1 MNKLEFSDLN
11 KFLTSVGLIF
21 IGVAVLLPWYIN
33 QNSDLITLEQEKID
47 SSTKTAQKIIENQ
60 QNYLN
65 YISEN
70 LICIVLILIC
80 IGIFLLAWGIIRWNR
95 RQNVRDAK
103 ENEELNALM
112 QKNISVQEKKDI
124 IEREIEINNGTLS
137 EDKIEVVQNYLNI
150 ENLIYLKISNYYSV
164 NYINRQN
171 IKIGKFNY
179 DIIMESKQIQRRGDL
194 IIEIKYIS
202 KADSYSKFIDSI
214 NQFLLS
220 INHYENTQQRRVTP
234 IIIFVLNKNVLES
247 DLDQIKIRLKDYS
260 NSVRGNLRIKTIE
273 EKELD
278 LMEAPKILENE

>member
-21 IGVAVLLPWYIN
+21 IGVALLLPWYIN

-112 QKNISVQEKKDI
+112 KQNISVQEKKDI
-124 IEREIEINNGTLS
+124 IEGEIETNNGALS
-137 EDKIEVVQNYLNI
+137 EDKTEVVQNYLNI
-150 ENLIYLKISNYYSV
+150 ENLIYLKISDYYNV

-179 DIIMESKQIQRRGDL
+179 DIIMESKHIQRRGDL

-214 NQFLLS
+214 NQFLFA

-234 IIIFVLNKNVLES
+234 IIIFVLSKNVLES

-260 NSVRGNLRIKTIE
+260 NSVRENLRIKTIE
-273 EKELD
+273 EKELE
-278 LMEAPKILENE
+278 LMEASKILEKE